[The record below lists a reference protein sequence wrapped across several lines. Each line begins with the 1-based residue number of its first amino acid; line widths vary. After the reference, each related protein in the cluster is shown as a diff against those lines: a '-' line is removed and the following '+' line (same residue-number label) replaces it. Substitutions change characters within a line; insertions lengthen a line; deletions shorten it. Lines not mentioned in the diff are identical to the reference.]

1 MEHVKAH
8 ATYLL
13 KTFYNPVC
21 MRRNMEF
28 SYLIESC
35 KANVSGPSSI
45 RLVSSSM
52 KAICGT
58 LRKSSKFKF
67 GEFIL
72 LESEKEVIK

>member
-1 MEHVKAH
+1 
-8 ATYLL
+8 
-13 KTFYNPVC
+13 
-21 MRRNMEF
+21 
-28 SYLIESC
+28 
-35 KANVSGPSSI
+35 
-45 RLVSSSM
+45 M